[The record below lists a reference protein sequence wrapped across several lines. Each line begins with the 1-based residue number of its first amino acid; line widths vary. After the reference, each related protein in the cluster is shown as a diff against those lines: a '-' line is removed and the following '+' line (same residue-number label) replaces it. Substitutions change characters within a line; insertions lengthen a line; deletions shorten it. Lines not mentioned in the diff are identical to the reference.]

1 MGNKY
6 RKNSNNN
13 KFNKILKK
21 RPRRFYALHGD
32 KWLALSSWLTIVLA
46 VAGKIPRTFDTLSKQ
61 DSGKSGTLAV
71 VSVLDYQ

>member
-1 MGNKY
+1 MLY
-6 RKNSNNN
+6 M
-13 KFNKILKK
+13 
-21 RPRRFYALHGD
+21 
-32 KWLALSSWLTIVLA
+32 ALSSWLTIVLA